1 MIDTHCHVLREE
13 MDNYLD
19 IINECNSK
27 GISMIINGYDYKS
40 NKEVIELANK
50 YSNVYSAIGLNYD
63 GIDNF
68 TDKDLEEFEELLKSN
83 KVNAI
88 GEIGLDYYWTKDN
101 SEKQVYFFKKQL
113 ELAKKYDLP
122 VIVHSRKAS
131 QEVFDIIKESGVR
144 KGSMHCYSGSVE
156 MAKKFI
162 KLGFL
167 IGLDG
172 PITYSNNVKGIELVK
187 EIPLEYLLLE
197 TDSPYLSPEPNRGKQ
212 NSPLNLIYIA
222 NKVADIKGISTDE
235 VIDKTTN
242 NAKELFN
249 L

>member
-1 MIDTHCHVLREE
+1 MQMIDTHCHVLKDE

-19 IINECNSK
+19 IIEECNSK
-27 GISMIINGYDYKS
+27 DISMIINGYDNKS
-40 NKEVIELANK
+40 NKEVIDLASK

-68 TDKDLEEFEELLKSN
+68 TDKDLEDFEELLKNN

-88 GEIGLDYYWTKDN
+88 GEIGIDYYWTKEN
-101 SEKQVYFFKKQL
+101 SEKQIYFFKKQL
-113 ELAKKYDLP
+113 DLAKKYDLL
-122 VIVHSRKAS
+122 
-131 QEVFDIIKESGVR
+131 KESGVR

-156 MAKKFI
+156 LAKEYI
-162 KLGFL
+162 KLGFM

-172 PITYSNNVKGIELVK
+172 PITYSNNVKGIEIVK

-212 NSPLNLIYIA
+212 NSPLNLIYVA
-222 NKVADIKGISTDE
+222 EKVAEIKGISTDE
-235 VIDKTTN
+235 VVEKTTK
-242 NAKELFN
+242 NAKELFK